1 MGKLGNNYKLYLTTG
16 STYTFVKGETTSSLN
31 LSQDV
36 VEVSDKESRWKKFI
50 AGLVGG
56 TVDATLYVDEGA
68 DSAQHKLLQSLYKG
82 ETVECYLGELGSGS
96 TPANGDAFS
105 AIVTSI
111 GNTYDNGAAISRSV
125 SLQITGEVTHY
136 PSIS

>member
-56 TVDATLYVDEGA
+56 TVDATER
-68 DSAQHKLLQSLYKG
+68 LLCAL
-82 ETVECYLGELGSGS
+82 L
-96 TPANGDAFS
+96 
-105 AIVTSI
+105 
-111 GNTYDNGAAISRSV
+111 
-125 SLQITGEVTHY
+125 
-136 PSIS
+136 